1 MVSVPERG
9 IRRVMHCDLDCFYAA
24 AEELDHPSLRGKP
37 VIVGGDPDRRG
48 VVSTANYVARRYG
61 VRSAMAA
68 ALARRLCPEAI
79 FLRPRFERYRELS
92 RRVMEILG
100 EYFLA
105 FEQVSI
111 DEAYG
116 ELPPAAP
123 GCRPAEEIGREIKAR
138 VRAETGLIVSVGAGR
153 TKSLAKLASDLSKP
167 DGCLVV
173 RPGSERAFLAPLPVG
188 VLPGVGPH
196 TRERLAKLGVTTVG
210 DLAAWTQL
218 ESSQRFGKHGFWLWQ
233 LANGQDDRPVVSDHG
248 PPKSISH
255 ERTFARDIADG
266 ERALEQVRAL
276 ARAVA
281 ERASEKHHQGRS
293 VTLKVRWADF
303 SLMTRQHS
311 FAEPIGDEQA
321 IAVAAQQLLIAEV
334 APLLGPEH
342 AIRLLGVALGN
353 IISPETSAR
362 VLRVPGYVQP
372 TLWERA
378 AS

>member
-1 MVSVPERG
+1 MGSVPAGG

-24 AEELDHPSLRGKP
+24 VEELDDPSLRGKP
-37 VIVGGDPDRRG
+37 VIVGGSPERRG
-48 VVSTANYVARRYG
+48 VVSTANYVARHYG

-68 ALARRLCPEAI
+68 AVARQRCPEAI

-92 RRVMEILG
+92 QRVMDILR
-100 EYFLA
+100 EYFLT

-116 ELPPAAP
+116 ELPPAVP
-123 GCRPAEEIGREIKAR
+123 GCRSAEAIGREIKAR
-138 VRAETGLIVSVGAGR
+138 VRAETGLVVSVGAGR

-173 RPGSERAFLAPLPVG
+173 KPGMERGFLAPLPVS

-196 TRERLAKLGVTTVG
+196 TRERLAKLGVTKVG

-218 ESSQRFGKHGFWLWQ
+218 ESVERFGKHGLWLWQ
-233 LANGQDDRPVVSDHG
+233 LANGQDDRPVVADHG

-255 ERTFARDIADG
+255 EQTFARDIADG
-266 ERALEQVRAL
+266 ERALEHVREL

-281 ERASEKHHQGRS
+281 ERAARKHHQGRS
-293 VTLKVRWADF
+293 VTLKVRWSDY
-303 SLMTRQHS
+303 SLMTRQQS
-311 FAEPIGDEQA
+311 LDGPTDDEKA
-321 IAVAAQQLLIAEV
+321 IATAAERLLMAEV
-334 APLLGPEH
+334 VPLLRPER
-342 AIRLLGVALGN
+342 AIRLLGVALGS
-353 IISPETSAR
+353 IASSESSVR
-362 VLRVPGYVQP
+362 LLRVPGYVQP